1 MARNRDIKTKSEQ
14 LERVDRDYLQ
24 IKRMLVVGLVA
35 VLGLAATLLFTRPGG
50 YVPLVVFLIT
60 VEAISFPLFMRSL
73 DKRREQR
80 IAEIE
85 SDE

>member
-1 MARNRDIKTKSEQ
+1 MARNRDNKTKAEE

-24 IKRMLVVGLVA
+24 IKRMLVIGLVA
-35 VLGLAATLLFTRPGG
+35 VLGLAAALLFTRPSG
-50 YVPLVVFLIT
+50 YMPLVLFLVV

-85 SDE
+85 ADE